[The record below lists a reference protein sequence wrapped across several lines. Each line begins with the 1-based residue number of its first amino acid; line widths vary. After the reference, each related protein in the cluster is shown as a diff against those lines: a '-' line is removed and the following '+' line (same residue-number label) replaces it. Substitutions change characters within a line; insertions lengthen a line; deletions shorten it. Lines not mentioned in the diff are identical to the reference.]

1 MSDYGLTNTGFVIK
15 ELTVIQTELI
25 EDFQYYFGA
34 EIDTDAD
41 SVAGQYI
48 GNLAN
53 KFSTLWEILA
63 AVYASF
69 NPDSSTGISLDG
81 SLALVG
87 TSRLEATQS
96 NAVVAAYGTEGSII
110 PAGHLVGMN
119 NGTIWSYAAGG
130 IITEDSLIDCQIK
143 LVDDPGAGDVYTVT
157 INGIAYTYV
166 GILNDTKAI
175 VVTALKALI
184 DAGAVA
190 AVVNTSIIGTEV
202 LRVYSTDGKTPYTG
216 ALSAVLTYE
225 TLGTPFTYL
234 CQTFG
239 NVVAPSGTII
249 VITQPATGL
258 TAVNNLADAT
268 PGRERETNS
277 AARVRRRSALTA
289 NSAGS
294 DLAIMSHLLEDVAN
308 VTYAKV
314 YSNRTD
320 AVDGE
325 GRPPHSFE
333 AIVLGGIDADIAQS
347 LWDTKAAGIQT
358 YGNTYADIMD
368 ENGDTQRIYFS
379 RPDSLYIWIDISI
392 TRTSEEDF
400 PGNGATLIKQSIIA
414 WTVSN
419 ILIGGDIFWQRFF
432 SPTYGACPGI
442 ADAVIEIGY
451 STDPLVPLVS
461 YAAAN
466 IPVATREIG
475 VFALDRITV
484 AVS

>member
-1 MSDYGLTNTGFVIK
+1 MSEYGLTNNGFVIK
-15 ELTVIQTELI
+15 ELTVIQTELL

-53 KFSTLWEILA
+53 KFSTLWELLA

-69 NPDSSTGISLDG
+69 NPDSNTGVSLDG
-81 SLALVG
+81 ALALVG
-87 TSRLEATQS
+87 TSRLDATQS
-96 NAVVAAYGTEGSII
+96 SAVVVDYGAEGSVI
-110 PAGHLVGMN
+110 PAGHLVGMS
-119 NGTIWSYAAGG
+119 NGTIWSFEEGG
-130 IITEDSLIDCQIK
+130 IITEDSLVDCQIQ
-143 LVDDPGAGDVYTVT
+143 LVTDPVAGEIFTVT
-157 INGIAYTYV
+157 VNGIAYAYTAV
-166 GILNDTKAI
+166 LNDTKAL
-175 VVTALKALI
+175 VVAGLKALI
-184 DAGAVA
+184 DAG
-190 AVVNTSIIGTEV
+190 VVSSVVTTSIVSTEL
-202 LRVYSTDGKTPYTG
+202 LRIYSTDGKTPYTG
-216 ALSAVLTYE
+216 AVSVLLQFV

-234 CQTFG
+234 CQTYG
-239 NVVAPSGTII
+239 AIVAPSGTII
-249 VITQPATGL
+249 ILTQPATGV
-258 TAVNNLADAT
+258 TSVNNLADAT
-268 PGRERETNS
+268 PGRNRETDS

-294 DLAIMSHLLEDVAN
+294 DLAIMSHLLEDVEN

-320 AVDGE
+320 ATDGE

-333 AIVLGGIDADIAQS
+333 AIVLGGTNAEIAQV

-358 YGNTYADIMD
+358 YGNTYADIID

-379 RPDSLYIWIDISI
+379 RPDSIYIWIDIAI
-392 TRTSEEDF
+392 TRTTEEDF
-400 PGNGATLIKQSIIA
+400 PGNGATLIKESIMA
-414 WTVSN
+414 WTVDN
-419 ILIGGDIFWQRFF
+419 IVIGGDIFWQRFF

-451 STDPLVPLVS
+451 STDPLVPPVS

-466 IPVATREIG
+466 IPIATREIG
-475 VFALDRITV
+475 VFSLDRITGG
-484 AVS
+484 VS